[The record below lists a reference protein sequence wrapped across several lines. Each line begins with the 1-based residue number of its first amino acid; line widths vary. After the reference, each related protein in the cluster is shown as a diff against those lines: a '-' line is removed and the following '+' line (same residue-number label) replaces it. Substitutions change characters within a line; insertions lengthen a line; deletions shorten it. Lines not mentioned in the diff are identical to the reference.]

1 MKTLRDIGEHEA
13 IARLVAMLPAGADVV
28 VGPGDDC
35 AVVRP
40 AGGGEDLLLTSDP
53 VVEKVHVR
61 PDDPPEAVGH
71 KAIARALSDI
81 AAMGGEPRWALLNV
95 VAPAAT
101 PVQRL
106 EAIYRGAA
114 RTAAAFGLSIVGGDL
129 SDGPALELHVFA
141 IGAVPRGEAITRSGA
156 HAGDLLAVTGA
167 LGGSRLGRHLAFVP
181 RVREGQWLRP
191 WATAMIDLS
200 DGLATDLR
208 HLAAMSRV
216 GVELDRDAIPV
227 SEAASTMPD
236 HQPALDHALFDGEDF
251 ELLFTLRGD
260 QAEAFRQAW
269 SAAFE
274 LPCTIIGRLSAR
286 EKNIVFRS
294 PDGRREPLKD
304 AGFAH
309 YRAEKNA
316 ES

>member
-114 RTAAAFGLSIVGGDL
+114 RTAAASLSGSSTHRHVR
-129 SDGPALELHVFA
+129 PPVFA
-141 IGAVPRGEAITRSGA
+141 YFIP
-156 HAGDLLAVTGA
+156 
-167 LGGSRLGRHLAFVP
+167 AF
-181 RVREGQWLRP
+181 
-191 WATAMIDLS
+191 
-200 DGLATDLR
+200 
-208 HLAAMSRV
+208 
-216 GVELDRDAIPV
+216 
-227 SEAASTMPD
+227 EAAVGPPVALYRPCLNPSTASRTVPET
-236 HQPALDHALFDGEDF
+236 P
-251 ELLFTLRGD
+251 
-260 QAEAFRQAW
+260 
-269 SAAFE
+269 
-274 LPCTIIGRLSAR
+274 
-286 EKNIVFRS
+286 V
-294 PDGRREPLKD
+294 
-304 AGFAH
+304 
-309 YRAEKNA
+309 
-316 ES
+316 